1 MVLDEKEFE
10 LFCNEIAKVA
20 LEQGIDYESIT
31 TILAKAIK
39 NREDELTK
47 QATQEV
53 VERQLVYGPPPRE
66 EVVEVYQAPQLVYG
80 PPPREEVVEVYQAPQ
95 LVYGPPPRE
104 EVVEVHTPQLVY
116 GPPQREELIEM
127 IEPPQLV
134 YGPPP
139 RKK

>member
-47 QATQEV
+47 QATKEVV
-53 VERQLVYGPPPRE
+53 VERQLVYGPPPRQE
-66 EVVEVYQAPQLVYG
+66 LVEVYQAPQLVYG
-80 PPPREEVVEVYQAPQ
+80 PPPREEVVEVYP
-95 LVYGPPPRE
+95 
-104 EVVEVHTPQLVY
+104 PQLVY

-127 IEPPQLV
+127 IETPQLV

>member
-47 QATQEV
+47 QATKEVV
-53 VERQLVYGPPPRE
+53 VERQLVYGPPPR
-66 EVVEVYQAPQLVYG
+66 Q
-80 PPPREEVVEVYQAPQ
+80 EVVEVYQAPQ

-104 EVVEVHTPQLVY
+104 EVVEVHPPQLVY

-134 YGPPP
+134 YSPPP

>member
-53 VERQLVYGPPPRE
+53 AVERQLVYGPPPRE
-66 EVVEVYQAPQLVYG
+66 EVVEVYQA
-80 PPPREEVVEVYQAPQ
+80 
-95 LVYGPPPRE
+95 
-104 EVVEVHTPQLVY
+104 PQLVY

>member
-47 QATQEV
+47 QATKEVV
-53 VERQLVYGPPPRE
+53 VERQLVYGPPPRQ

-95 LVYGPPPRE
+95 LVYGPP
-104 EVVEVHTPQLVY
+104 
-116 GPPQREELIEM
+116 QREELIEM